1 MRSIVLALAAVAA
14 LAAPAQAFAPGASLP
29 TIRRAAPAVSSA
41 PRMQQVDLLD
51 KVEQLK
57 LLSAINK
64 AGVLSKIER
73 AGLLSKLEASGALS
87 AAEKVLPLLDENKV
101 ISLTKAVVNIPAG
114 TFYAAAAAV
123 AGGELAALLAL
134 PNDTPFIVLKAVTGL
149 AAIPL
154 AVGLV
159 IGGQLNGVIQG
170 NQPVNLMSI
179 FGPRLRD

>member
-1 MRSIVLALAAVAA
+1 MRNIVLAIAA
-14 LAAPAQAFAPGASLP
+14 LAALTVPAQAFAPVASLP

-154 AVGLV
+154 AIGIV

-170 NQPVNLMSI
+170 NPPVNLMSI